1 MTIFEA
7 LREDHMI
14 QRKLLEALLD
24 TSGESELRRTLYQD
38 LKQQLEDHAT
48 AEERYFYV
56 PLIELDS
63 TAEIARHGVAEH
75 HVIDELIEDL
85 DEIDMS
91 SPAWMAKLKKL
102 NETVNHHLDDEE
114 HGFFQIAGRHLSE
127 KEKEKLANEY
137 QEEMRA
143 A

>member
-1 MTIFEA
+1 
-7 LREDHMI
+7 
-14 QRKLLEALLD
+14 
-24 TSGESELRRTLYQD
+24 
-38 LKQQLEDHAT
+38 
-48 AEERYFYV
+48 
-56 PLIELDS
+56 
-63 TAEIARHGVAEH
+63 
-75 HVIDELIEDL
+75 
-85 DEIDMS
+85 MS